1 MHNYKQLKVWQES
14 LTLVTQ
20 MYRITKKFPKE
31 ELFGITSQIRRAAV
45 SIPANISEGAGR
57 NTNKAFLQFLGI
69 AEGSSNELMTLLLIS
84 QNIEYVKP
92 EELVPALT
100 SLSAVQKMIYTFR
113 TKLEKTESN
122 KPV

>member
-1 MHNYKQLKVWQES
+1 
-14 LTLVTQ
+14 VTQ